1 MGSCSSNPNRVL
13 ARQVG
18 ATLESLRHE
27 RRLRQ
32 YMLADMAGV
41 TKGMLSA
48 YELGKQCP
56 SVLSLV
62 KILGALGVSWQ
73 HFGRVLTQTSEVL
86 R

>member
-1 MGSCSSNPNRVL
+1 MTGPKRSNRTL

-32 YMLADMAGV
+32 YMLADMAGI
-41 TKGMLSA
+41 TKSMLSA

-62 KILGALGVSWQ
+62 KLLAAMGISWQ
-73 HFGRVLTQTSEVL
+73 HFGRVLSETSEVL